1 MDLPLDQFEK
11 EQEVAALKLAANP
24 MYKRFVPAIV
34 RCRWLEA
41 QAQVR
46 RSLLSAAVAVQ
57 LDGRAAL
64 KNHTDPVIG
73 GSFDYVGFEG
83 GFELRSKWLLDEK
96 PRSKWYL
103 PSEPLVLLVGRRG
116 TSDR

>member
-1 MDLPLDQFEK
+1 
-11 EQEVAALKLAANP
+11 VG
-24 MYKRFVPAIV
+24 
-34 RCRWLEA
+34 
-41 QAQVR
+41 

-73 GSFDYVGFEG
+73 GSFDCVGFEG

-96 PRSKWYL
+96 LRSKWYL